1 MKTIGG
7 GSYSSGAFSDCTAL
21 TSIEIPAS
29 VETIEA
35 AAFNHYIEQA
45 GKGKY
50 QCFKTKKICLDS
62 VDNDTIAYNYD
73 DKTIANATKSTFAET
88 DHSRVKTVSI
98 AYLFKSP
105 KVPPPIFQYF
115 LDGSR
120 HTFKIDDI
128 GIGKKIFPI
137 IAGQIIVGC
146 CKRKD
151 RDTFKCWQLNNKIVM
166 AMPDDYDDDD
176 GGENFCR
183 SFCETIN
190 SKVIDKISK
199 LKDLQLGINKLLLYR
214 TNINPQEQG
223 RDNYK
228 HRGIACIQNE
238 MTDEEQLM
246 VERLCKVGKLHN
258 ESWLIKDGSLEY
270 NPSFSN
276 LNRTQWDN
284 LRSNYQH
291 VVGVSKLFDPELLP
305 DFEGNRLSKTIA
317 NLGPYER
324 TKVYRYESDHKGGK
338 SYFAVWYVRL
348 RNHDFRET
356 HFSDIVKCEMVL
368 MDENDKLETDKVDM
382 ISANLIREAYPVCYG
397 VDTRWANHLYPIFLT
412 ESFCKSKYV
421 DSNIIL
427 NLF

>member
-1 MKTIGG
+1 MIL
-7 GSYSSGAFSDCTAL
+7 D
-21 TSIEIPAS
+21 
-29 VETIEA
+29 
-35 AAFNHYIEQA
+35 YIEQA

-88 DHSRVKTVSI
+88 DHSRIKTVSV
-98 AYLFKSP
+98 AYLFKSS
-105 KVPPPIFQYF
+105 KVPPPIFRYF

-146 CKRKD
+146 CERKD
-151 RDTFKCWQLNNKIVM
+151 RDTFKCWQLNSKIVM

-190 SKVIDKISK
+190 SKVIDKLSK
-199 LKDLQLGINKLLLYR
+199 LKDLQLGIDKLLLYR

-246 VERLCKVGKLHN
+246 VERLCKAGLRFFESSAVAISVARANTMEALLVGLGHITIISFLCWFYRNKPALRC
-258 ESWLIKDGSLEY
+258 Y
-270 NPSFSN
+270 N
-276 LNRTQWDN
+276 RM
-284 LRSNYQH
+284 
-291 VVGVSKLFDPELLP
+291 
-305 DFEGNRLSKTIA
+305 RLSSHLLRLWNKEHKPLIA
-317 NLGPYER
+317 LDPA
-324 TKVYRYESDHKGGK
+324 TPPPLPPMIPPITVPTPGK
-338 SYFAVWYVRL
+338 MAV
-348 RNHDFRET
+348 
-356 HFSDIVKCEMVL
+356 
-368 MDENDKLETDKVDM
+368 
-382 ISANLIREAYPVCYG
+382 
-397 VDTRWANHLYPIFLT
+397 PIAAPA
-412 ESFCKSKYV
+412 V
-421 DSNIIL
+421 APA
-427 NLF
+427 

>member
-1 MKTIGG
+1 MIL
-7 GSYSSGAFSDCTAL
+7 D
-21 TSIEIPAS
+21 
-29 VETIEA
+29 
-35 AAFNHYIEQA
+35 YIEQA

-246 VERLCKVGKLHN
+246 VERLCRDSH
-258 ESWLIKDGSLEY
+258 LI
-270 NPSFSN
+270 PS
-276 LNRTQWDN
+276 
-284 LRSNYQH
+284 
-291 VVGVSKLFDPELLP
+291 
-305 DFEGNRLSKTIA
+305 I
-317 NLGPYER
+317 
-324 TKVYRYESDHKGGK
+324 
-338 SYFAVWYVRL
+338 
-348 RNHDFRET
+348 
-356 HFSDIVKCEMVL
+356 
-368 MDENDKLETDKVDM
+368 
-382 ISANLIREAYPVCYG
+382 
-397 VDTRWANHLYPIFLT
+397 
-412 ESFCKSKYV
+412 
-421 DSNIIL
+421 
-427 NLF
+427 

>member
-1 MKTIGG
+1 MIL
-7 GSYSSGAFSDCTAL
+7 D
-21 TSIEIPAS
+21 
-29 VETIEA
+29 
-35 AAFNHYIEQA
+35 YIEQA

-397 VDTRWANHLYPIFLT
+397 VDIRWANHLYPIFLT